1 MTHLDGSKVTSALI
15 AVANAIE
22 ANKDYLCAL
31 DSDVGDGDHGVSM
44 TIGMRTARKA
54 LQALRNPT
62 PEAAFRAVAEAFA
75 DEVGAASGALY
86 EGAFEAAARVAAGK
100 ATLDTAADWAAI
112 YEAMAREMQV
122 IGKAEQGDKTLLDAW
137 LPAANALREA
147 ADAGASLREGL
158 SRATAAA
165 LAGVENTRHLVPKR
179 GRASRLGE
187 RARGYQDA
195 GATSAWLIIKTLEES
210 LSGWSGPDNAQ

>member
-1 MTHLDGSKVTSALI
+1 MTPIDGSKVTAALI
-15 AVANAIE
+15 AVANMIE

-54 LQALRNPT
+54 LQTLQNPT
-62 PEAAFRAVAEAFA
+62 PETAFRTVAEAFA

-86 EGAFEAAARVAAGK
+86 EGAFEAAARASAGK
-100 ATLDTAADWAAI
+100 VTLDTAADWAAI
-112 YEAMAREMQV
+112 YEAMAHEMQV
-122 IGKAEQGDKTLLDAW
+122 VGKAELGDKTLLDAW
-137 LPAANALREA
+137 LPAAQALREA
-147 ADAGASLREGL
+147 ADAGASLSEGL

-165 LAGVENTRHLVPKR
+165 LAGVESTKHLIPKR

-195 GATSAWLIIKTLEES
+195 GATSAWLIIKTIEES
-210 LSGWSGPDNAQ
+210 LNS